1 MERTGRNLLTPLS
14 KVRMSLSL
22 FSRNFTLMDNF
33 L

>member
-1 MERTGRNLLTPLS
+1 MEKARRNSLTPLS

-22 FSRNFTLMDNF
+22 FSRNFTLMDF